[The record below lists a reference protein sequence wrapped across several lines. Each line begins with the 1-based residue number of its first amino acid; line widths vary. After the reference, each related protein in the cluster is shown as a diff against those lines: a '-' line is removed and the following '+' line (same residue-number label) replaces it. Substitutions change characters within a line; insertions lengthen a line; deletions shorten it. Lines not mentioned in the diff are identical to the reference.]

1 MIITIVCDVLGKENN
16 GVTVAAYN
24 LIRYMKSQGHTVR
37 VLCADQEKINEEGYY
52 VVSERNF
59 LIFNNYVEKN
69 GVSLAKPDKAIIQKA
84 IEGSDIVHIML
95 PFSLGKASAKIAQ
108 ELDIPVTAGCHF
120 LAENFTTHLHLQK
133 VSLANKLTYLH
144 FKDFYSS
151 CDRVQYVSQYLK
163 DLYEEMYKIDNG
175 CVISNGV
182 NDRFKP
188 TTEPIDIQDKIHIL
202 FIGRY
207 AIEKSHRV
215 LIEAIPHSK
224 YKDKIQLIF
233 AGTGPLE
240 EELRKQSASLP
251 LPPIFGF
258 YSRDELLNIIHKS
271 YLYVHPAETEA
282 EGIACLEAIACGV
295 VPIITDSKNCA
306 TKAFAIDEHSLFQ
319 NMNAEDLA
327 NKIDWWIDH
336 PEERN
341 AYSKKYAALASEEY
355 SQGYCMQKME
365 KMFLDAIQNH
375 VRKEDK

>member
-1 MIITIVCDVLGKENN
+1 MIITIVCDVLGEENN

-24 LIRYMKSQGHTVR
+24 LIRYMKSRGHTVR
-37 VLCADQEKINEEGYY
+37 IICADENKENEEGYY
-52 VVSERNF
+52 IVSERNF

-69 GVSLAKPDKAIIQKA
+69 GVSLAKPDKTIIQKA
-84 IEGSDIVHIML
+84 IEGADIVHIML
-95 PFSLGKASAKIAQ
+95 PFSLGKASARIAQ
-108 ELDIPVTAGCHF
+108 EMGIPITAGCHF

-133 VSLANKLTYLH
+133 VHLANKLTYLY

-163 DLYEEMYKIDNG
+163 DLYEDIYKINNG
-175 CVISNGV
+175 IVISNGV

-188 TTEPIDIQDKIHIL
+188 SIKPVDIKDKIRIL

-207 AIEKSHRV
+207 ATEKCHRV
-215 LIEAIPHSK
+215 LIDAIPYSK
-224 YKDKIQLIF
+224 YKEKIQLIF

-251 LPPIFGF
+251 LPPLFGF
-258 YSRDELLNIIHKS
+258 YSRDDLLDIIHQS

-327 NKIDWWIDH
+327 HKIDWWIDH
-336 PEERN
+336 PEERE
-341 AYSKKYAALASEEY
+341 AYSKKYANLASEEY
-355 SQGYCMQKME
+355 SQTYCMQKME
-365 KMFLDAIQNH
+365 KMFVEVIQN
-375 VRKEDK
+375 RAQKEKE